1 MNARVP
7 HWTILKTWIFPQLKV
22 NSVWPHISIHC
33 IVFYVDDAFNTTIW
47 LFRHTH
53 IYNIYVDVTDTFSF
67 KKIPVLTT
75 VLMCSMYIEMI
86 WKYIFGGTCLMDT
99 LPHMFASHSFGE

>member
-1 MNARVP
+1 MLMMP
-7 HWTILKTWIFPQLKV
+7 LIQQFDCLDT
-22 NSVWPHISIHC
+22 
-33 IVFYVDDAFNTTIW
+33 
-47 LFRHTH
+47 HTYI
-53 IYNIYVDVTDTFSF
+53 IYNYVDVTDTFSF

-99 LPHMFASHSFGE
+99 LPHMFASHGFGE